1 MVTYL
6 LGELITIIDNPNT
19 PTKKL
24 SQVFNLRELQKVPE
38 AGLEPAQP
46 LLAKGF

>member
-1 MVTYL
+1 MNEQKFNAYYHKR
-6 LGELITIIDNPNT
+6 TI
-19 PTKKL
+19 KKL
-24 SQVFNLRELQKVPE
+24 SQVSDLRELQKVPE